1 MDLLKNPFNLLKV
14 SPRDSQQRIMETVSG
29 DGQGSISQ
37 MRRDAAYTLCDP
49 FKRLRAEVA
58 WLPGLGAS
66 QVEILLGR
74 LKKAPEMLIREENLL
89 PTARVNLLT
98 SAFKRIKDPPAAVMV
113 RWVNAIID
121 AYGKVSLDILMPLI
135 NAARSAAGFPVVS
148 DRKAVQAELV
158 RQRITCSTAI
168 FRKLTELPDDDFRQ
182 AVMEIVDL
190 ETEQGKHKAPDML
203 NDLVSRYQ
211 RREKDFLYESYPENL
226 VNKLASMAR
235 EGQTGDPLT
244 SVADALAASAKAW
257 DRIARP
263 IRIFAVSRGG
273 DDNASERIAGLI
285 HNTAVD
291 MYVMYGREDIFYKF
305 MTLLKETFT
314 GVTCVAYLV
323 SGTDR
328 AFAGFVSRVEE
339 ERQKKLRDEAAAFCR
354 NAVGAAKSSPACA
367 LEQAKQILGRAPS
380 LISTLR
386 SRREVRQEN
395 ISAVSDCIAQSLL
408 ACVLAM
414 KEVRPGGADEVD
426 SILNSAVLYAES
438 ENIKSEIR
446 KYQESIK
453 REYDTN
459 LYRIFFIFCCIMALI
474 IFRVSKCSHTTEVKQ
489 TEVPGARENFIS
501 FPYSTYA
508 GSRNDYPAGK
518 VPEDEPFYADP
529 PDKSGSLLTLPQI
542 RSCVRMGTFLE
553 LARQGISNARGI
565 EAYNSSVREYNRRC
579 GYFRYR
585 RGDLQQARRDVERH
599 RGEIEKESARWAQEK
614 SR

>member
-148 DRKAVQAELV
+148 DRKAVQTELV

-273 DDNASERIAGLI
+273 DDNASERIAELI

-328 AFAGFVSRVEE
+328 AFSGFVKRVEE

-354 NAVGAAKSSPACA
+354 DAAGAAKNNPACA
-367 LEQAKQILGRAPS
+367 LEQAGRILGRAPS
-380 LISTLR
+380 LIGTLQ
-386 SRREVRQEN
+386 SRKEVRQEN
-395 ISAVSDCIAQSLL
+395 ISAVGDCIAQSLL
-408 ACVLAM
+408 ACVLAVN
-414 KEVRPGGADEVD
+414 EVRPGEAEKID
-426 SILNSAVLYAES
+426 SILNAAAAYAES
-438 ENIKSEIR
+438 ENTKSEIR

-453 REYDTN
+453 REDNTN
-459 LYRIFFIFCCIMALI
+459 LYKIFLIFCCIMAFI
-474 IFRVSKCSHTTEVKQ
+474 IFSVSKCSHNTEKKQ
-489 TEVPGARENFIS
+489 TEVPGEKENFIS
-501 FPYSTYA
+501 FPYTTYA
-508 GSRNDYPAGK
+508 ESRNEYPAGK
-518 VPEDEPFYADP
+518 VPADEPFYADLP
-529 PDKSGSLLTLPQI
+529 EKAGSLLTLPQI
-542 RSCVRMGTFLE
+542 RSCVRLGIFLE
-553 LARQGISNARGI
+553 LARPGIPNDRGR
-565 EAYNSSVREYNRRC
+565 EAYNSSVRDYNRRC
-579 GYFRYR
+579 GQFRYH
-585 RGDLQQARRDVERH
+585 RGDLEQARRDVERH
-599 RGEIEKESARWAQEK
+599 RGEIEKESARWVQEK

>member
-29 DGQGSISQ
+29 DGQGSVSQ

-58 WLPGLGAS
+58 WLPGLDAS

-74 LKKAPEMLIREENLL
+74 LKKAPEMLIREDNLL

-113 RWVNAIID
+113 HWVTAIID

-148 DRKAVQAELV
+148 DRKAVQAEVV

-182 AVMEIVDL
+182 AVTEIVDL

-328 AFAGFVSRVEE
+328 AFADFVSRVEE

-354 NAVGAAKSSPACA
+354 DAVGAAKSSPACA

-408 ACVLAM
+408 ACIRAM
-414 KEVRPGGADEVD
+414 KDIRPDGTEEVD

-438 ENIKSEIR
+438 ESIKSEIR
-446 KYQESIK
+446 RYQESIK
-453 REYDTN
+453 REDDTN

-474 IFRVSKCSHTTEVKQ
+474 IFRVSKCSHTAEVKQ
-489 TEVPGARENFIS
+489 TEG
-501 FPYSTYA
+501 
-508 GSRNDYPAGK
+508 
-518 VPEDEPFYADP
+518 
-529 PDKSGSLLTLPQI
+529 
-542 RSCVRMGTFLE
+542 
-553 LARQGISNARGI
+553 
-565 EAYNSSVREYNRRC
+565 
-579 GYFRYR
+579 
-585 RGDLQQARRDVERH
+585 
-599 RGEIEKESARWAQEK
+599 
-614 SR
+614 